1 MPREIFG
8 YAGETAAQKSA
19 RARQEREMVRR
30 QESQNLAI
38 RIAGERRQAEEHK
51 KALEAQAI
59 ARAAPGPLMTQ
70 RRIEDISTSA
80 RQRDLLEQR
89 YNDPGQRAEGLLA
102 LAAQAEQEYRDSGG
116 DTTPSGNIFVSSEKE
131 K

>member
-8 YAGETAAQKSA
+8 YAGETSAQKAA
-19 RARQEREMVRR
+19 RERQEREMVRR

-51 KALEAQAI
+51 KALESQAI
-59 ARAAPGPLMTQ
+59 ARAATAHLEAQ
-70 RRIEDISTSA
+70 RRIEAVSTSA

-89 YNDPGQRAEGLLA
+89 A
-102 LAAQAEQEYRDSGG
+102 G
-116 DTTPSGNIFVSSEKE
+116 D
-131 K
+131 